1 MDRLNNI
8 DKTPLLVVILF
19 GVWGAFLN
27 YTNREL
33 DPQNRSMKIKI
44 MHFLIDFASSTGLS
58 MLTFLGLE
66 GYGFNE
72 LLSVAIAGF
81 VAHQGTRAIYLVELI
96 ITEKAHITVNK
107 K

>member
-1 MDRLNNI
+1 MEKLNNI

-27 YTNREL
+27 YTSREL
-33 DPQNRSMKIKI
+33 DPQNRSMKVKF

-72 LLSVAIAGF
+72 LLSVAVAGF

-96 ITEKAHITVNK
+96 ITKETGVKIDK